1 MAIDQNNPNNKE
13 NTPNP
18 NSSNGHSGS
27 GGSEANQ
34 KDNNRRRRNKPR
46 RDGKGSNTQTNT
58 STNANKNSKRS
69 GTKGS
74 QALSTQPADSQVLEP
89 TNAIDPSHFEGDA
102 ADDAAA
108 VAEGGIKAIG
118 NQRIIPFMKIEKPM
132 GILSIIL
139 VIGSIIAIAV
149 NGLNFGLDFTGGV
162 STDVSYE
169 QSVEQVAVVQALAD
183 NGFDDAVVQ
192 YLGTNKELLVRLP
205 PQSDNIDGLN
215 TSLDA
220 ALDFPNNPATIS
232 NVNIIGSQVG
242 NEVYLNSVMA
252 LALALISMLGY
263 VALRFQFKL
272 ALGAVLSLFH
282 DAIVTIG
289 VFALFGFPFDLTVL
303 AAVLALIGYSL
314 NDTIVVYDRIRENF
328 RRVRGITPRQII
340 DLSLT
345 ETLRRTI
352 MTISTVLLVVL
363 AMLFLGGDGLYW
375 FSVAL
380 FIGLLAGTYSS
391 TYIASSIPLAMGLS
405 RDDFVVKVK
414 PEFEEEIVTFNDPKM
429 FEQE

>member
-1 MAIDQNNPNNKE
+1 MAIDKNNPLEQQNNPE
-13 NTPNP
+13 PNG
-18 NSSNGHSGS
+18 SS
-27 GGSEANQ
+27 SEASARGR
-34 KDNNRRRRNKPR
+34 KKPR
-46 RDGKGSNTQTNT
+46 RDGKGSNTQTN
-58 STNANKNSKRS
+58 NATAKKTASKTRS
-69 GTKGS
+69 SAKGADKGS
-74 QALSTQPADSQVLEP
+74 QALAT
-89 TNAIDPSHFEGDA
+89 TAIDPNLAVGDA

-108 VAEGGIKAIG
+108 YAEGGIKAIG
-118 NQRIIPFMKIEKPM
+118 DQRIIPFMKIEKPM
-132 GILSIIL
+132 AILSIIL

-149 NGLNFGLDFTGGV
+149 NGLNLGLDFTGGV
-162 STDVSYE
+162 SADVRYE
-169 QSVEQVAVVQALAD
+169 QSVEQTDVVNALAD

-192 YLGTNKELLVRLP
+192 YLGTSQELLVRLP
-205 PQSDNIDGLN
+205 PQSDNVDGLSA
-215 TSLDA
+215 SLSE
-220 ALDFPNNPATIS
+220 ALKLPNNDVEIS

-242 NEVYLNSVMA
+242 NEIYLSSVLSIV
-252 LALALISMLGY
+252 LALACMLGY

-272 ALGAVLSLFH
+272 AIGAVLSLFH

-303 AAVLALIGYSL
+303 AAILALIGYSL

-328 RRVRGITPRQII
+328 RRVRGITPRQTI

-363 AMLFLGGDGLYW
+363 AMLFLGGDGLFW
-375 FSVAL
+375 FSAAL
-380 FIGLLAGTYSS
+380 FIGLIAGTYSS

-405 RDDFVVKVK
+405 RDDFIVKVK

-429 FEQE
+429 FEQD

>member
-1 MAIDQNNPNNKE
+1 MAIDKNNPLEQQNNPE
-13 NTPNP
+13 PNGS
-18 NSSNGHSGS
+18 NSDASTY
-27 GGSEANQ
+27 
-34 KDNNRRRRNKPR
+34 RRRKPR
-46 RDGKGSNTQTNT
+46 RDGKGSNTQTNNS
-58 STNANKNSKRS
+58 STKTKSGSNKSRRS
-69 GTKGS
+69 GKGEGKDS
-74 QALSTQPADSQVLEP
+74 QALTTQALD
-89 TNAIDPSHFEGDA
+89 TTTAIDPNLAVGDA
-102 ADDAAA
+102 AEDAAA
-108 VAEGGIKAIG
+108 YAEGGIKAIG

-132 GILSIIL
+132 AILSLIL

-149 NGLNFGLDFTGGV
+149 NGLNLGLDFTGGV
-162 STDVSYE
+162 SADVRYE
-169 QSVEQVAVVQALAD
+169 QSVEQTDVVNALAD
-183 NGFDDAVVQ
+183 NGFNDAVVQ
-192 YLGTNKELLVRLP
+192 YLGTSQELLIRLP
-205 PQSDNIDGLN
+205 PQSDNVDGLSA
-215 TSLDA
+215 SLSE
-220 ALDFPNNPATIS
+220 ALALPNNDVEIS

-242 NEVYLNSVMA
+242 NEIYLSSVMSIV
-252 LALALISMLGY
+252 LALVCMLGY

-272 ALGAVLSLFH
+272 AIGAVLSLFH

-303 AAVLALIGYSL
+303 AAILALIGYSL

-328 RRVRGITPRQII
+328 RRVRGISPRQTI

-363 AMLFLGGDGLYW
+363 AMLFLGGDGLFW
-375 FSVAL
+375 FSAAL

-405 RDDFVVKVK
+405 RDDFIVKVK

-429 FEQE
+429 FEQD

>member
-1 MAIDQNNPNNKE
+1 MAIDKNNPLEQQNDPDRN
-13 NTPNP
+13 
-18 NSSNGHSGS
+18 GS
-27 GGSEANQ
+27 GGSNSET
-34 KDNNRRRRNKPR
+34 NNDSTRRRKKPR
-46 RDGKGSNTQTNT
+46 RDGKGSNTK
-58 STNANKNSKRS
+58 ANNLTTAKSRKNKALS
-69 GTKGS
+69 GGKDTEQDS
-74 QALSTQPADSQVLEP
+74 QALATQAANSDVES
-89 TNAIDPSHFEGDA
+89 GDA

-108 VAEGGIKAIG
+108 IAEGGIKAVG

-132 GILSIIL
+132 ALLSL
-139 VIGSIIAIAV
+139 LMVIGSIIAIAV
-149 NGLNFGLDFTGGV
+149 NGLNLGLDFTGGV
-162 STDVSYE
+162 SADVRYE
-169 QSVEQVAVVQALAD
+169 QPVEQVEVVQSLAA

-192 YLGTNKELLVRLP
+192 YLGTREELLIRLP
-205 PQSDNIDGLN
+205 PQSDSIDGLN
-215 TSLDA
+215 ASLNK
-220 ALDFPNNPATIS
+220 ALSLPNNDVEIS

-242 NEVYLNSVMA
+242 NEIYLNSVMSLV
-252 LALALISMLGY
+252 LALVCMLGY

-303 AAVLALIGYSL
+303 AAVLALVGYSI

-363 AMLFLGGDGLYW
+363 AMLFLGGEGLFW

-391 TYIASSIPLAMGLS
+391 TYIASSIPLRMGLS
-405 RDDFVVKVK
+405 RDDFIVKVK
-414 PEFEEEIVTFNDPKM
+414 PKFEEEIVTFNDPKM
-429 FEQE
+429 FE

>member
-1 MAIDQNNPNNKE
+1 MAIDNNNPLEQQNNPDRNG
-13 NTPNP
+13 
-18 NSSNGHSGS
+18 SNGDTTNAS
-27 GGSEANQ
+27 A
-34 KDNNRRRRNKPR
+34 RRRNKPR
-46 RDGKGSNTQTNT
+46 RDGKGSNTKTNNPIT
-58 STNANKNSKRS
+58 AKSGKSSSRRGGKGQNAKD
-69 GTKGS
+69 S
-74 QALSTQPADSQVLEP
+74 QALSTAVDSDV
-89 TNAIDPSHFEGDA
+89 ISGDA

-108 VAEGGIKAIG
+108 VAEGGIKAVG

-132 GILSIIL
+132 ALLSL
-139 VIGSIIAIAV
+139 FMVIGSIIAIAV
-149 NGLNFGLDFTGGV
+149 NGLNLGLDFTGGV
-162 STDVSYE
+162 SADVRYE
-169 QSVEQVAVVQALAD
+169 QPVEQVAVVQALAD

-192 YLGTNKELLVRLP
+192 YLGTREELLVRLP
-205 PQSDNIDGLN
+205 PQSDNVDGLSANLTQALALPSN
-215 TSLDA
+215 T
-220 ALDFPNNPATIS
+220 ATIS

-252 LALALISMLGY
+252 LVLALVCMLGY

-272 ALGAVLSLFH
+272 SLGAVLSLFH
-282 DAIVTIG
+282 DAVVTIG

-328 RRVRGITPRQII
+328 RRVRGITPEQTI

-391 TYIASSIPLAMGLS
+391 TYIASSIPLRMGLS
-405 RDDFVVKVK
+405 RDDFIVKVK
-414 PEFEEEIVTFNDPKM
+414 PEFEEDIVTFNDPKM
-429 FEQE
+429 FEQDNV

>member
-1 MAIDQNNPNNKE
+1 MAIDNNNPLEQQNNPE
-13 NTPNP
+13 PNGAT
-18 NSSNGHSGS
+18 N
-27 GGSEANQ
+27 EAST
-34 KDNNRRRRNKPR
+34 RRRKKPR
-46 RDGKGSNTQTNT
+46 RDGKGSNTQTN
-58 STNANKNSKRS
+58 NATAKKSASKAQRSGKSADKNSQLLA
-69 GTKGS
+69 T
-74 QALSTQPADSQVLEP
+74 A
-89 TNAIDPSHFEGDA
+89 AIDPNLALGDA

-108 VAEGGIKAIG
+108 YAEGGIKAVG
-118 NQRIIPFMKIEKPM
+118 DQRIIPFMKIEKPM

-149 NGLNFGLDFTGGV
+149 NGLNLGLDFTGGV
-162 STDVSYE
+162 SADVRYE
-169 QSVEQVAVVQALAD
+169 QSVEQGDVVNALAD

-192 YLGTNKELLVRLP
+192 YLGTSQELLIRLP

-215 TSLDA
+215 TSLSE
-220 ALDFPNNPATIS
+220 ALVLPNNNVEIS

-242 NEVYLNSVMA
+242 NEVYLSSVMSIV
-252 LALALISMLGY
+252 LALVCMLGY

-303 AAVLALIGYSL
+303 AAILALIGYSL

-328 RRVRGITPRQII
+328 RRVRGISPRQTI

-363 AMLFLGGDGLYW
+363 AMLFLGGDGLFW
-375 FSVAL
+375 FSAAL

-405 RDDFVVKVK
+405 RDDFIVKVK

-429 FEQE
+429 FEQD

>member
-1 MAIDQNNPNNKE
+1 MAIDKNNPLE
-13 NTPNP
+13 QQNTPDRN
-18 NSSNGHSGS
+18 GS
-27 GGSEANQ
+27 GGTNGDAANAST
-34 KDNNRRRRNKPR
+34 RRRKKPR
-46 RDGKGSNTQTNT
+46 RDGKGSNTQTNNPTTTT
-58 STNANKNSKRS
+58 SSNNKTRR
-69 GTKGS
+69 GGKGS
-74 QALSTQPADSQVLEP
+74 KKDGQALATQTRD
-89 TNAIDPSHFEGDA
+89 TTTAIDPNLALSDA

-108 VAEGGIKAIG
+108 QAEGGIKAVG

-132 GILSIIL
+132 ALLSL
-139 VIGSIIAIAV
+139 FMVIGSIIAIAV
-149 NGLNFGLDFTGGV
+149 NGLNLGLDFTGGV
-162 STDVSYE
+162 SADVRYE
-169 QSVEQVAVVQALAD
+169 QPVEQVEVVQALAD

-192 YLGTNKELLVRLP
+192 YLGTREELLVRLP
-205 PQSDNIDGLN
+205 PQSDNIDGLSASLTQALALSNN
-215 TSLDA
+215 TA
-220 ALDFPNNPATIS
+220 EIS

-242 NEVYLNSVMA
+242 NEVYLTSVMSLV
-252 LALALISMLGY
+252 LALVCMLGY

-272 ALGAVLSLFH
+272 SLGAVLSLFH

-303 AAVLALIGYSL
+303 AAILALIGYSL

-328 RRVRGITPRQII
+328 RRVRGITPRQTI

-391 TYIASSIPLAMGLS
+391 TYIASSIPLRMGLS

-429 FEQE
+429 FEQDNVK

>member
-1 MAIDQNNPNNKE
+1 MAIDNNNPLEQQNNPE
-13 NTPNP
+13 PNG
-18 NSSNGHSGS
+18 SN
-27 GGSEANQ
+27 SEAST
-34 KDNNRRRRNKPR
+34 RRRKKPR
-46 RDGKGSNTQTNT
+46 RDGKGSNTQTNHTTAKT
-58 STNANKNSKRS
+58 SGSKTRRGGNS
-69 GTKGS
+69 GKGADKSS
-74 QALSTQPADSQVLEP
+74 QALTTQTSDA
-89 TNAIDPSHFEGDA
+89 TDPNLALGDA

-108 VAEGGIKAIG
+108 YAEGGIKAIG
-118 NQRIIPFMKIEKPM
+118 DQRIIPFMKIEKPM
-132 GILSIIL
+132 AILSILL

-149 NGLNFGLDFTGGV
+149 NGLNLGLDFTGGV
-162 STDVSYE
+162 SADVKYE
-169 QSVEQVAVVQALAD
+169 QSVEQTDVVNALAK

-192 YLGTNKELLVRLP
+192 YLGTSQELLIRLP
-205 PQSDNIDGLN
+205 PQSDNVDGLN
-215 TSLDA
+215 ASLSE
-220 ALDFPNNPATIS
+220 ALALPNNNVEIS

-242 NEVYLNSVMA
+242 NEVYLTSVMS
-252 LALALISMLGY
+252 LALALICMLGY

-303 AAVLALIGYSL
+303 AAILALIGYSL

-328 RRVRGITPRQII
+328 RRVRGITPRQTI

-405 RDDFVVKVK
+405 RDDFIVKVK

-429 FEQE
+429 FEQD

>member
-1 MAIDQNNPNNKE
+1 MAIDNNNPLEQQNNPE
-13 NTPNP
+13 PNG
-18 NSSNGHSGS
+18 SN
-27 GGSEANQ
+27 SEAST
-34 KDNNRRRRNKPR
+34 RRRKKPR
-46 RDGKGSNTQTNT
+46 RDGKGSNTQSNKT
-58 STNANKNSKRS
+58 SKTSLSKNKTRRDGKDAGKDSHALA
-69 GTKGS
+69 T
-74 QALSTQPADSQVLEP
+74 QAM
-89 TNAIDPSHFEGDA
+89 DPNLNNLDIGDA
-102 ADDAAA
+102 EDNAAA
-108 VAEGGIKAIG
+108 EAEGGIKAIG
-118 NQRIIPFMKIEKPM
+118 DQRIIPFMKLEKPM
-132 GILSIIL
+132 ALLSL
-139 VIGSIIAIAV
+139 LMVIGSIIAIAV
-149 NGLNFGLDFTGGV
+149 NGLNLGLDFTGGV
-162 STDVSYE
+162 SADVRYE
-169 QSVEQVAVVQALAD
+169 QPAEQVEVVKALAD

-192 YLGTNKELLVRLP
+192 YLGTRQELLVRLP
-205 PQSDNIDGLN
+205 PQSDNVDGLN
-215 TSLDA
+215 ASLSK
-220 ALDFPNNPATIS
+220 ALALPNNNVEIS

-242 NEVYLNSVMA
+242 NEIYLSSVMSLV
-252 LALALISMLGY
+252 LALACMLGY

-303 AAVLALIGYSL
+303 AAILALIGYSL

-328 RRVRGITPRQII
+328 RRVRGITPRQTV

-391 TYIASSIPLAMGLS
+391 TYIASSIPLRMGLS
-405 RDDFVVKVK
+405 RDDFIVKVK

-429 FEQE
+429 YEQD